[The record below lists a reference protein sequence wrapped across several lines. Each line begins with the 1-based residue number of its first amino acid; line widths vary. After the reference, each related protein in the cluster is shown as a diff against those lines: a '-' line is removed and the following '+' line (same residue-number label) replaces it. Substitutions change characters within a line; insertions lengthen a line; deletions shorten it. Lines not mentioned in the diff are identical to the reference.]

1 MRISVDQFQAARI
14 RGERMQAPFELSEGE
29 DRLRSI
35 ISKFPPDSS
44 HWNEAE
50 NRFQFVD
57 RLFTECLGWERPNVR
72 VEVQDG
78 IGGKA
83 DYVLGRPP
91 KAVVEAKREA
101 KTFGALPVGKP
112 TLVRKLDPLMKASPE
127 FKEAVHQV
135 IPYCSLL
142 GAQVAIV
149 CNGPQLAIFQAIIP
163 GQSPLDG
170 ECFLFNGIESY
181 LSDFPLMWTLLSPE
195 GISENRAYRDI
206 AIHRNP
212 RIPEKASIA
221 IPEPMKHRYRSP
233 FQENLRDLSGLLLE
247 EIEDNPDLK
256 PAFYRDCY
264 VPIEANNR
272 HLLLSKQII
281 SARYKRVSGDGI
293 APSAIDETAVLG
305 HASSRPV
312 VVLGDVGVGKTSF
325 FENLFERMDVGE
337 KANTYFIHI
346 NLGIKANLSKDVKTF
361 VLSEIPAVLNKKY
374 GVDINSS
381 SFADAI
387 YYEELR
393 QFDESVKG
401 RLKTVDPI
409 AYEKE
414 KIEFLSAKIAQQD
427 SHLMAALGHIVRGR
441 GKQVIIVM
449 DNADQRGLAVQQEA
463 FLISQELSSWR
474 NLLIFIALRPSTFY
488 DSKTT
493 GALSGY
499 QNKILT
505 ISPPPADEVV
515 QRRLAFAVRVAEGK
529 ENPGKLE
536 GIGLQ
541 LGSVVSFLNATL
553 RAVRSNQAIQQ
564 FLSNISSGN
573 TRSVIELITSFCG
586 SPNVDSQKIVRI
598 EEETGSYKVPLHEFT
613 KHALL
618 GEYAYFNAQSSL
630 VAQNV
635 FDVSTADAREHF
647 LSPLIVSYLSSNL
660 GEKDSDGFVLGEFI
674 VTEMLCHG
682 FIEDQTRNA
691 LRRLAAKRLVET
703 PYAHFRELKVSGDQ
717 LPDQFHFRA
726 TSVGIYHVRYWMG
739 AFSFLDAT
747 STDTPIFDEVCRSL
761 ISDLAPSFE
770 IADRYKRATEFRS
783 YLESQWHLANI
794 NTKYFDFPAV
804 LRLQEDGFNV
814 VKGVIDKKPFK
825 QKSVWKKS
833 R

>member
-1 MRISVDQFQAARI
+1 
-14 RGERMQAPFELSEGE
+14 MQALFELSEGE
-29 DRLRSI
+29 KRLQSI
-35 ISKFPPDSS
+35 ISNFPPDSS

-57 RLFTECLGWERPNVR
+57 RLFTECLGWEKPNVR

-78 IGGKA
+78 VGGKA
-83 DYVLGRPP
+83 DYVLGRPA
-91 KAVVEAKREA
+91 KAVLEVKREA
-101 KTFGALPVGKP
+101 KAFGDLPMGKP
-112 TLVRKLDPLMKASPE
+112 TLVRKLEPLMKASHE
-127 FKEAVHQV
+127 FRDAVHQV

-170 ECFLFNGIESY
+170 ECFLFNGFETY
-181 LSDFPLMWTLLSPE
+181 LSNFSLMWTLLSPE

-221 IPEPMKHRYRSP
+221 IPEPMRHRYRSR

-256 PAFYRDCY
+256 SAFYRDCY

-293 APSAIDETAVLG
+293 TPSAIDQTAVLG
-305 HASSRPV
+305 SASSRPV

-337 KANTYFIHI
+337 RANTYFIHI

-361 VLSEIPAVLNKKY
+361 VLLEIPAVLRKKY

-381 SFADAI
+381 AFVDAI
-387 YYEELR
+387 YHEEIR
-393 QFDESVKG
+393 AFDDSVKG
-401 RLKTVDPI
+401 RLKTVDQK

-414 KIEFLSAKIAQQD
+414 KIGFLSAKIAQQD
-427 SHLMAALGHIVRGR
+427 NHLMAAFGHIVRGR
-441 GKQVIIVM
+441 GKQIIIVM
-449 DNADQRGLAVQQEA
+449 DNADQRGIAIQQEA
-463 FLISQELSSWR
+463 FLISQELASWR

-515 QRRLAFAVRVAEGK
+515 QRRLTFAVRVAEGR
-529 ENPGKLE
+529 ENLGKLE
-536 GIGLQ
+536 GIRLQ
-541 LGSVVSFLNATL
+541 LGSVVAFLNATL
-553 RAVRSNQAIQQ
+553 RSVRSNQAIRQ

-573 TRSVIELITSFCG
+573 TRSVMELITSFCG
-586 SPNVDSQKIVRI
+586 SPNVDSEKIVRI
-598 EEETGSYKVPLHEFT
+598 EEETSGYKVPLHEFT

-618 GEYAYFNAQSSL
+618 GEYAYYNAQSSL

-635 FDVSTADAREHF
+635 YDVSSADSREHF
-647 LSPLIVSYLSSNL
+647 LASLIVSYLSSST

-674 VTEMLCHG
+674 VAEMLRHG

-691 LRRLAAKRLVET
+691 LRRLAAKRLIET
-703 PYAHFRELKVSGDQ
+703 PYAHFRELKVHNNQ

-726 TSVGIYHVRYWMG
+726 TSVGIYHVKHWMG
-739 AFSFLDAT
+739 TFAFLDAT
-747 STDTPIFDEVCRSL
+747 STDTPIFDEDCRSL
-761 ISDLAPSFE
+761 ISNLAPSFE
-770 IADRYKRATEFRS
+770 IADRYKRATEFRD
-783 YLESQWHLANI
+783 YLEGQWHLANI
-794 NTKYFDFPAV
+794 SVKYFDFPAI
-804 LRLQEDGFNV
+804 LRLQEDSFNV
-814 VKGVIDKKPFK
+814 VKGVVDKKPFK
-825 QKSVWKKS
+825 VKPVWRK

>member
-1 MRISVDQFQAARI
+1 
-14 RGERMQAPFELSEGE
+14 MQAPFELSEGE
-29 DRLRSI
+29 ERLRSI
-35 ISKFPPDSS
+35 ISTFPPDSS

-57 RLFTECLGWERPNVR
+57 RLFTECLGWEKPNIR

-83 DYVLGRPP
+83 DYVLGHPP
-91 KAVVEAKREA
+91 KAVLEAKREA
-101 KTFGALPVGKP
+101 KAFGDLPVGKP
-112 TLVRKLDPLMKASPE
+112 TLVRKLEPLMKASPE
-127 FKEAVHQV
+127 FREAVHQV

-149 CNGPQLAIFQAIIP
+149 CNGPQLAIFQAMIP

-170 ECFLFNGIESY
+170 ECFLFNGFETY
-181 LSDFPLMWTLLSPE
+181 LSNFSLMWTLLSPE

-212 RIPEKASIA
+212 RIPEKASIV
-221 IPEPMKHRYRSP
+221 IPEPMRHRYRSL

-256 PAFYRDCY
+256 SAFYRDCY

-281 SARYKRVSGDGI
+281 SARYKRASGNGVT
-293 APSAIDETAVLG
+293 PSAIDETSVLG
-305 HASSRPV
+305 SASSRPV

-361 VLSEIPAVLNKKY
+361 VLAEIPAVLRKKY
-374 GVDINSS
+374 GIDINSS
-381 SFADAI
+381 AFVNSI
-387 YYEELR
+387 YYEELHA
-393 QFDESVKG
+393 FDDSVKG
-401 RLKTVDPI
+401 RLKAVDLI

-414 KIEFLSAKIAQQD
+414 KIEFLSTKIAQQD
-427 SHLMAALGHIVRGR
+427 NHLMAALGHIVRGR
-441 GKQVIIVM
+441 GKQIIIVM
-449 DNADQRGLAVQQEA
+449 DNADQRGIAVQQEA
-463 FLISQELSSWR
+463 FLISQELASWR

-515 QRRLAFAVRVAEGK
+515 QRRLTFAVRVAEGK

-536 GIGLQ
+536 GIRLQ
-541 LGSVVSFLNATL
+541 LGSVVAFLNATL
-553 RAVRSNQAIQQ
+553 RSVRSNQAIQQ

-598 EEETGSYKVPLHEFT
+598 EQETGGYKVPLHEFT

-647 LSPLIVSYLSSNL
+647 LASLIVSYLSSNI

-674 VTEMLCHG
+674 VAEMLRLG

-691 LRRLAAKRLVET
+691 LRRLAAKRLIET
-703 PYAHFRELKVSGDQ
+703 PYAHFRELKVPENQ

-726 TSVGIYHVRYWMG
+726 TSVGIYHVKHWMG

-747 STDTPIFDEVCRSL
+747 STDTPIFDEDCRSL
-761 ISDLAPSFE
+761 ISNLAPSFE
-770 IADRYKRATEFRS
+770 IADRYKRATEFRD

-794 NTKYFDFPAV
+794 NAKYFDFPAV

-825 QKSVWKKS
+825 PKPVWKK

>member
-1 MRISVDQFQAARI
+1 
-14 RGERMQAPFELSEGE
+14 MQAPFELSEGE
-29 DRLRSI
+29 ERLRSI
-35 ISKFPPDSS
+35 ITQFPSDSS

-57 RLFTECLGWERPNVR
+57 RLLIECLGWEKPNIR

-78 IGGKA
+78 VGGKA
-83 DYVLGRPP
+83 DYVLGNPA
-91 KAVVEAKREA
+91 KAVLEAKREA
-101 KTFGALPVGKP
+101 KAFGDLPVGKP
-112 TLVRKLDPLMKASPE
+112 TLVRKLEPLMKAFPD
-127 FKEAVHQV
+127 FREAVHQV

-170 ECFLFNGIESY
+170 ECFLFNGFESY
-181 LSDFPLMWTLLSPE
+181 LSNFPLLWTLLSPE

-212 RIPEKASIA
+212 RIPEKASVV

-256 PAFYRDCY
+256 SAFYRDCY

-293 APSAIDETAVLG
+293 TPSAIDETAVLG
-305 HASSRPV
+305 RASSRPV

-361 VLSEIPAVLNKKY
+361 VLSEIPAVLKKKY

-393 QFDESVKG
+393 AFDESVKG
-401 RLKTVDPI
+401 RLKAVDPI

-427 SHLMAALGHIVRGR
+427 NHLMAAFGHIVRGR
-441 GKQVIIVM
+441 GKQIIIIM

-463 FLISQELSSWR
+463 FLISQELASWR

-515 QRRLAFAVRVAEGK
+515 QRRLTFAVRVAEGK

-536 GIGLQ
+536 GIKLQ
-541 LGSVVSFLNATL
+541 LGSVVAFLNATL

-598 EEETGSYKVPLHEFT
+598 EQETGSYKIPLHEFT

-647 LSPLIVSYLSSNL
+647 LSPLVVSYLSSNI
-660 GEKDSDGFVLGEFI
+660 GEKDSDGFVLGEF
-674 VTEMLCHG
+674 VVSEMLHHG

-691 LRRLAAKRLVET
+691 LRRLAAKRLIET
-703 PYAHFRELKVSGDQ
+703 PYAHYRELKVAENQ
-717 LPDQFHFRA
+717 LPDQFYFRA
-726 TSVGIYHVRYWMG
+726 TSVGIYHVKHWIG

-747 STDTPIFDEVCRSL
+747 STDTPIFDEGCRSS
-761 ISDLAPSFE
+761 ISDLASSFE
-770 IADRYKRATEFRS
+770 IADRYKRATEFRG

-794 NTKYFDFPAV
+794 NVKYFDFPAV
-804 LRLQEDGFNV
+804 LRLQDDGFHV

-825 QKSVWKKS
+825 QKPVWKKH